1 MSSDTTN
8 NSIDAGQQALLDKVA
23 PATLEEQVLVTNN
36 RDFSWVTN
44 KICRIVESNAPNWW
58 WVCMSVALVTA
69 SFTLMGLILASQHRS
84 RCLGTRKP
92 H

>member
-44 KICRIVESNAPNWW
+44 KICR
-58 WVCMSVALVTA
+58 L
-69 SFTLMGLILASQHRS
+69 LLH
-84 RCLGTRKP
+84 
-92 H
+92 